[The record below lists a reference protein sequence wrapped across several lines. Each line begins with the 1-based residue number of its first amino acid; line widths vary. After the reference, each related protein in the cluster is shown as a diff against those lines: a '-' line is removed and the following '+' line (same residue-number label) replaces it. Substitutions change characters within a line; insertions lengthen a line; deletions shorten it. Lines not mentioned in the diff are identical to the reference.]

1 MAALIFSARTLPVSS
16 QLSKRLSFLH
26 NLLCRERRGSVI
38 TLCTVVAPTHNRV
51 VSKRLGCWKI
61 TDGGCR
67 SICSSFVNLTKSSV
81 GQAVNNEIS
90 SKNVLLIDEK
100 GENQGLKSKEDA
112 LEIAREKS
120 LQLVEVQKSTNG
132 HSVCRLF
139 SSKAL
144 INDQLKKKKQ
154 ESKSRTHAAKLKEL
168 VIGGRIA
175 PQDLNWKTKKVH
187 DWLEE
192 RHQVKL
198 CVKHKHWQN
207 VTTEDKL
214 SIIQQV
220 VEGVKDVGELD
231 GKPKQ
236 VGPLLTKC
244 MFKPVHHK

>member
-1 MAALIFSARTLPVSS
+1 MAALFISARTLPVSS
-16 QLSKRLSFLH
+16 QLSRRTFLLIDLFH
-26 NLLCRERRGSVI
+26 LQRRFSIV
-38 TLCTVVAPTHNRV
+38 TRCTAVALAPSRV
-51 VSKRLGCWKI
+51 DSKGAGYWKI
-61 TDGGCR
+61 TESRCR
-67 SICSSFVNLTKSSV
+67 SIAFSFQNLNKSV
-81 GQAVNNEIS
+81 DQAVNQEIS

-100 GENQGLKSKEDA
+100 GINQGLKSKEEA

-120 LQLVEVQKSTNG
+120 LQLVEVQKTTNG

-139 SSKAL
+139 SSKTL

-154 ESKSRTHAAKLKEL
+154 ESKNRTHAAKLKEL

-198 CVKHKHWQN
+198 CITHKHWQK
-207 VTTEDKL
+207 VTAEDKL
-214 SIIQQV
+214 AIIEQV
-220 VEGVKDVGELD
+220 VDGVKDVGELD

-244 MFKPVHHK
+244 MFKPVHRK